1 MQVFRS
7 KAVAATAQQQAL
19 IKATARCSS
28 AVTGRKDK
36 SSAVA
41 DMGDRLAT
49 TDMD

>member
-7 KAVAATAQQQAL
+7 KAVAAKAVAATAQQQAL

-36 SSAVA
+36 LSSS
-41 DMGDRLAT
+41 
-49 TDMD
+49 